1 MSARAGSAP
10 IRLGVSVGVLL
21 VLTALVLTFFAWSNR
36 AIDDRVV
43 EPRPPVAVEPRPPV
57 AVEPRPPV
65 AVEPRPPVAA
75 EPPPVVRPGAV
86 EFERWTIEELLEAR
100 AIADAQ
106 RRELA
111 EDASP

>member
-10 IRLGVSVGVLL
+10 IRYGVSVGVLV

-36 AIDDRVV
+36 AIDDRAIDDRV
-43 EPRPPVAVEPRPPV
+43 
-57 AVEPRPPV
+57 
-65 AVEPRPPVAA
+65 VEPRPPVAA
-75 EPPPVVRPGAV
+75 EPPPVVRPGPV
-86 EFERWTIEELLEAR
+86 EFERWTMEELLEAR